1 MKTKFHGVM
10 MKIEQEMEIRQIS
23 MYCDIIKNVLKEHH
37 SLSIPKMCVFA
48 FLIKQECVIDSVI
61 FRNTITTNVVSRYL
75 SLLIGKF
82 EQLEKSYEFIFKA
95 LNILIINSV
104 IKNQEG
110 MLSLLKIENSST
122 LYEEREFTK
131 KVIEESKKWSDKRF
145 MREVLYNV

>member
-1 MKTKFHGVM
+1 

-37 SLSIPKMCVFA
+37 SLSIPKMCVFS
-48 FLIKQECVIDSVI
+48 FLIKQECVIDSAI
-61 FRNTITTNVVSRYL
+61 FMNTITTNIVSKYL

-82 EQLEKSYEFIFKA
+82 EQFEKSYEFIFKA
-95 LNILIINSV
+95 LNILIVNSV
-104 IKNQEG
+104 IRNQEG
-110 MLSLLKIENSST
+110 VLSLVKIETSST